1 MNGSTFDPVNP
12 RLPLGDWVSDF
23 TDWFTDA
30 FSALLGGIDAGLSA
44 TYEGLAY
51 VLATPSFL
59 IMIVVFGAIGWWLRS
74 WKFALFTVI
83 GFYVIRALD
92 QWVTAMDTLALV
104 LLAAGLSVLI
114 AVPLGIWAARS
125 EAVSRVLRP
134 VLDLMQTMPALVY
147 LIPTLAAFGIGAVP
161 GMVATVVFAMPPGVR
176 LTELAIRRVDAEV
189 VEAGYAFGA
198 APSRILRQI
207 QLPLAL
213 PTIMAGI
220 NQVIMLALSMVV
232 LAAMVGASGLGGE
245 VLSALNRINVAQGVE
260 AGLAVVILAIYLD
273 RLVAALGDRAPV
285 ARAERVKAA

>member
-1 MNGSTFDPVNP
+1 MNRIPMVDPVNP
-12 RLPLGDWVSDF
+12 RLPLGDWVADF
-23 TDWFTDA
+23 TDWFTDT
-30 FSALLGGIDAGLSA
+30 FSLLLGGIDAGLSA
-44 TYEGLAY
+44 AYEGLAY
-51 VLATPSFL
+51 LLATPSFL
-59 IMIVVFGAIGWWLRS
+59 IMIVVFGAVGWWLRS
-74 WKFALFTVI
+74 WKFAVFTVI

-104 LLAAGLSVLI
+104 LLAAGLSVLL

-125 EAVSRVLRP
+125 ETVSRVLRP
-134 VLDLMQTMPALVY
+134 VLDLMQTMPAMVY

-176 LTELAIRRVDAEV
+176 LTELAIRRVDEEV

-245 VLSALNRINVAQGVE
+245 VLSALNRVNVAKGVE

-285 ARAERVKAA
+285 ARAERVKA

>member
-1 MNGSTFDPVNP
+1 MIRIPMFDPANP
-12 RLPLGDWVSDF
+12 RLPLGDWVAEL
-23 TDWFTDA
+23 TDWFTDT
-30 FSALLGGIDAGLSA
+30 FSLMLGGIDAGLSA
-44 TYEGLAY
+44 AYEGLAY

-59 IMIVVFGAIGWWLRS
+59 IMIALFGAIGWWLRS
-74 WKFALFTVI
+74 WKFAGFTVV

-104 LLAAGLSVLI
+104 LLAAGLSVLL

-125 EAVSRVLRP
+125 ETVSRLLRP
-134 VLDLMQTMPALVY
+134 VLDLMQTMPAMVY

-176 LTELAIRRVDAEV
+176 FTELAIRRVDEEV

-285 ARAERVKAA
+285 ARAERVKA

>member
-1 MNGSTFDPVNP
+1 MNRIPMFDPVNP

-23 TDWFTDA
+23 TDWFTDT
-30 FSALLGGIDAGLSA
+30 FSLLLGGIDAGLSA
-44 TYEGLAY
+44 AYEGLAFL
-51 VLATPSFL
+51 LATPSFL
-59 IMIVVFGAIGWWLRS
+59 IMIAVFGAIGWWLRS

-104 LLAAGLSVLI
+104 LLAAGLSVLL

-125 EAVSRVLRP
+125 ETVSRLLRP
-134 VLDLMQTMPALVY
+134 VLDLMQTMPAMVY

-245 VLSALNRINVAQGVE
+245 VLSALNRINVAKGVE
-260 AGLAVVILAIYLD
+260 AGLSVVILAIYLD

-285 ARAERVKAA
+285 ARAERVKA